1 MQKRS
6 VKIVYLITGLGSG
19 GAEMM
24 LYRLLKELDREMLKP
39 KVIAL
44 LKFSGPLKG
53 KIKDLGIEVYIIEP
67 SKKFSLRTL
76 LRLAPLLKRLKPD
89 ILHTQL
95 FAADILGRIFGRILR
110 VPIII
115 SSIRNVYYGGRGRNL
130 LIKWTE
136 RFARKTTFV
145 CQAAAQRFVA
155 EGIVPQKKAMVIY
168 NGLAPDG
175 YCQSLDRAAKL
186 TKRAELGLTGAGSLP
201 GQGFLLL
208 AVGSLSRQKA
218 YPDLLL
224 ALSIIKEKEKKKD
237 IEIEKDDWQL
247 VIAGSGPLK
256 TELLALSAELG
267 LEQKV
272 TFLGRRD
279 DVPGLMAAADALVLS
294 SRWEGLPGVVLEAM
308 ASELPVVATAAG
320 GTPELVV
327 DGKTGF
333 LVPPADPRQ
342 LANAL
347 EQLLRLPHRELA
359 EMGRAGRS
367 RVEEHFT
374 VTKMARAYQD
384 LYRQELSALRRH

>member
-24 LYRLLKELDREMLKP
+24 LYRLLKELDREMFKP

-44 LKFSGPLKG
+44 LKFSGPLEG

-67 SKKFSLRTL
+67 SKKISLRTL
-76 LRLAPLLKRLKPD
+76 LRLPPLLKRLKPD

-95 FAADILGRIFGRILR
+95 FAADILGRILGRILR
-110 VPIII
+110 VQVVI
-115 SSIRNVYYGGRGRNL
+115 SSIRNVYYGERGRNL

-145 CQAAAQRFVA
+145 CQAAVQRFVA

-168 NGLAPDG
+168 NGLDPGG
-175 YCQSLDRAAKL
+175 YCHSLDRAAKL
-186 TKRAELGLTGAGSLP
+186 KKRAELGLTGAGSLP

-224 ALSIIKEKEKKKD
+224 ALSIIKEKEKNKN

-256 TELLALSAELG
+256 KELLALSAELG

-374 VTKMARAYQD
+374 VTKMARAYQN